1 MTIILEGTPT
11 TSWIEAAGSA
21 VAALLAILSLV
32 MSIRTDRK
40 TGASRRLIRL
50 ESQLQNLV
58 AGIADVD
65 KRHLSSPT
73 STKNQLAEIVAEKT
87 QEYESLYTVYKN
99 AFPESDRH
107 KFDRELV
114 SIRMLEEQAVAAAVG
129 HNQQALNQAT
139 ATYVDAMAN
148 FVNSFK
154 AASEKHLAEV
164 SRKFD
169 E

>member
-1 MTIILEGTPT
+1 MTIIFEAPSTAT
-11 TSWIEAAGSA
+11 WIEAVGSA
-21 VAALLAILSLV
+21 VAALLAIFSLV

-40 TGASRRLIRL
+40 TSSTGRLIRL

-73 STKNQLAEIVAEKT
+73 STTNQLAEIVAEKT

-114 SIRMLEEQAVAAAVG
+114 SLRTLEEKAVAAAIG
-129 HNQQALNQAT
+129 HNQHALDQAT
-139 ATYVDAMAN
+139 TAYVTAMAN

-154 AASEKHLAEV
+154 AASGKQLAEV